1 MDVERP
7 ARVTRAFEDFFAGAR
22 VTLTPEWPA
31 ELCADV
37 VANVP
42 AYGKFRRERGIDP
55 APITSDADCRRL
67 PLLDKGS
74 YHRRY
79 PLPELC
85 RDGRLDG
92 CDMIAVSSGSSGEP
106 TIWPRSVADELHISA
121 RFEQIFRDGFDAG
134 SKSTLAVVCFPL
146 GTWVGGLFTLACLRH
161 LASRGYRITS
171 VAPGNNKAEILRVI
185 PELAPHFDQTVLL

>member
-7 ARVTRAFEDFFAGAR
+7 ARVTRAFEDFFAGAT

-31 ELCADV
+31 ELFADV

-42 AYGKFRRERGIDP
+42 AYGKFLRERGIDP
-55 APITSDADCRRL
+55 ASITSDADFRKL

-92 CDMIAVSSGSSGEP
+92 CDMIAVSSGSSGST
-106 TIWPRSVADELHISA
+106 TI
-121 RFEQIFRDGFDAG
+121 
-134 SKSTLAVVCFPL
+134 
-146 GTWVGGLFTLACLRH
+146 
-161 LASRGYRITS
+161 
-171 VAPGNNKAEILRVI
+171 
-185 PELAPHFDQTVLL
+185 